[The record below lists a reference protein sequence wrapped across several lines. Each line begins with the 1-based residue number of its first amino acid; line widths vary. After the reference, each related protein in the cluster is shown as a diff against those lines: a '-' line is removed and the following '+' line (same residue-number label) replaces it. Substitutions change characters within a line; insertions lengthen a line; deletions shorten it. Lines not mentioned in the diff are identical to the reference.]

1 MRPIKR
7 NVKHDPLFNYSYFVS
22 GNKIVLFYNARLW
35 SSVIFISFPGVLI
48 NVRHDLYAFCSVRDR
63 VSSTLCRIRNDD
75 NGDERQRW

>member
-7 NVKHDPLFNYSYFVS
+7 NVKHDCLFNQSHFVT
-22 GNKIVLFYNARLW
+22 GNKIVLFYNIRLW
-35 SSVIFISFPGVLI
+35 SSAIFIPFPGALM

-75 NGDERQRW
+75 NGDERQR